1 MSSGLMLAA
10 LTLTR
15 TSLLPTLGSGTSAAR
30 TSFLPYRATTNAFM
44 WSFLSSQEAS
54 SGPTAK
60 CTTIAALDSRAYP
73 RSAQTMVVDS
83 TAR

>member
-1 MSSGLMLAA
+1 MSNGLMLAA

-44 WSFLSSQEAS
+44 WSFLSSELGLIPANGKVHQHHRV
-54 SGPTAK
+54 G
-60 CTTIAALDSRAYP
+60 
-73 RSAQTMVVDS
+73 
-83 TAR
+83 